1 MLTDGVRGGVLHMG
15 TRDSRGLDGRAALNE
30 GPRFTGC
37 DPASEQAF
45 IEQLAAA
52 GCDDC
57 LVRKCCCLRRDNMT
71 PAMRVLLQA
80 HRGEL
85 LDELHRTQRE
95 IDCLDVLLARLLRT
109 PGRARGQGCRDA

>member
-1 MLTDGVRGGVLHMG
+1 MG
-15 TRDSRGLDGRAALNE
+15 TRDSCGLDGRATPD
-30 GPRFTGC
+30 GGSCFTGC
-37 DPASEQAF
+37 GPASEQAF

-85 LDELHRTQRE
+85 IEELHRTQRE
-95 IDCLDVLLARLLRT
+95 IDCLDVLLHDCCDH
-109 PGRARGQGCRDA
+109 PDESNGR